1 MIVML
6 LALYV
11 SLANVPVITLERTR
25 CYGTCPAYTLQI
37 LEDGTVLY
45 EGEDFVRVKGKAK
58 GRVTKDALRELI
70 REFEK
75 IDYAHLE
82 DEYVEGKNCPQAWT
96 DHPAAT
102 TSLNWKGKQK
112 TVLHYHGCKG
122 LPILADLTALENK
135 IDEVVNTNQWI
146 K

>member
-1 MIVML
+1 MMVML

-11 SLANVPVITLERTR
+11 SLANVPVITLERTH
-25 CYGTCPAYTLQI
+25 CYGPCPVYTLSI
-37 LEDGTVLY
+37 MEDGTVLY

-58 GRVTKDALRELI
+58 GRITKVALEELV

-75 IDYAHLE
+75 IDYTNLE

-96 DHPAAT
+96 DHSAAT

-112 TVLHYHGCKG
+112 TIRHYQGCKG
-122 LPILADLTALENK
+122 LPILGQLTALEDK
-135 IDEVVNTNQWI
+135 IDEVVNTKQWI